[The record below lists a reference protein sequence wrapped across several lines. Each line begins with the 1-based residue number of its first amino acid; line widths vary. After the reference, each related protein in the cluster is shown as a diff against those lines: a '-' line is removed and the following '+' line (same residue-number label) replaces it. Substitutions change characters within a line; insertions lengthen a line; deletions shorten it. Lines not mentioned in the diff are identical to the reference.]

1 MEESDYKKVRIKVE
15 TFLGE
20 GDMDSLFFN
29 YLKEYSIE
37 HRITEDKGES
47 GFPLVE
53 YTGGPVSLTNMLREK
68 FGMDR
73 EDINQ
78 IYPDINE

>member
-1 MEESDYKKVRIKVE
+1 MEGQNSNKVRVKVE
-15 TFLGE
+15 TVLGDE
-20 GDMDSLFFN
+20 AMDSLFFN
-29 YLKEYSIE
+29 YLEEYSIE

-53 YTGGPVSLTNMLREK
+53 YTGGPVALTNMLREK
-68 FGMDR
+68 FGMER